1 MVEMQI
7 KKDNDAYGEITG
19 EEWMKSH
26 NSPHA
31 TEKVNMLKG
40 NLGGNPD
47 IGKYPLG
54 VAMFDSYK
62 YTFPC
67 KNN

>member
-1 MVEMQI
+1 M
-7 KKDNDAYGEITG
+7 TG
-19 EEWMKSH
+19 EESMNSH

-54 VAMFDSYK
+54 VAVFDSYK